1 MELRVVRDKQ
11 PLWSGIRSKTI
22 MQYFKQLC
30 NTLRLQKCFLYD
42 IAFTGMFP
50 EVFEGKENQ
59 SFLYIAAKI
68 LNSSGFEKQNYGN
81 WFLSW
86 EVFLVNVVHYGTLSL
101 QV

>member
-1 MELRVVRDKQ
+1 
-11 PLWSGIRSKTI
+11 
-22 MQYFKQLC
+22 MQYFEASE
-30 NTLRLQKCFLYD
+30 
-42 IAFTGMFP
+42 AFTGLFP

-86 EVFLVNVVHYGTLSL
+86 EVFLVNVVHYGTLSP
-101 QV
+101 QVWKHHGKAAVVL